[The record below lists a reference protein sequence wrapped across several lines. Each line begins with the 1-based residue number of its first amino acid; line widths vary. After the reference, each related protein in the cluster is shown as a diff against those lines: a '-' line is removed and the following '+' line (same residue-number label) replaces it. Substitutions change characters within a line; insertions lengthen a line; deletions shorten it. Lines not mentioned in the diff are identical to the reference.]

1 MPDDKAELVDGAEN
15 VVSREQPERPE
26 HQSSPSTSGTSSNE
40 PNVRAQN
47 SFFGVSEGLCCS
59 TGAGAPS
66 IGLAVVLAYDIPR
79 QTDVDRWA
87 YLNGIHIPHIDA
99 EIELLVGND
108 PAKVLEPKEIRESKD
123 GVPSTVRT
131 LFG

>member
-1 MPDDKAELVDGAEN
+1 MRQLSSIRSPGYYCPKQSFCQ
-15 VVSREQPERPE
+15 VSNCNLKHRKHSTFLHPKRQQPERPE

-66 IGLAVVLAYDIPR
+66 IGLAVVLACEQALCLGEKIAR
-79 QTDVDRWA
+79 R
-87 YLNGIHIPHIDA
+87 GK
-99 EIELLVGND
+99 G
-108 PAKVLEPKEIRESKD
+108 KGSES
-123 GVPSTVRT
+123 
-131 LFG
+131 L